1 MMNQELKNRLI
12 NLGLDVNKSLK
23 LYFLEDEDFYEKI
36 IYESFLKE
44 DLLVNTYKYVQE
56 NDIENAF
63 MNAHKLKSQIGY
75 LCFDRLYAMIS
86 MVCDILR
93 NKKIDG
99 VILLLEEM
107 ENPYYK
113 FISILKEYHK

>member
-1 MMNQELKNRLI
+1 MDQELKTRLVD
-12 NLGLDVNKSLK
+12 LGIDVNKALK
-23 LYFLEDEDFYEKI
+23 LYFLDDEEFYLNTI
-36 IYESFLKE
+36 CDAFLKE
-44 DLLVNTYKYVQE
+44 DLLGNTYKCIQE

-99 VILLLEEM
+99 VKLLLEEM
-107 ENPYYK
+107 EKPYYQ
-113 FISILKEYHK
+113 FISLLKEYHK